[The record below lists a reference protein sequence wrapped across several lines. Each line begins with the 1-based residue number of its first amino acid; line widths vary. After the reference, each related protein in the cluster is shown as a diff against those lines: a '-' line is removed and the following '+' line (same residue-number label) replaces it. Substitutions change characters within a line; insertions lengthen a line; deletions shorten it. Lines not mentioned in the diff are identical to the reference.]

1 MERKSLYK
9 VTIYNADRT
18 TIYVIAKNKLDA
30 TFKYQQY
37 MKDHYHKDFMDE
49 NQDFEID
56 FEDYVYE

>member
-9 VTIYNADRT
+9 VTVYNADRT

-37 MKDHYHKDFMDE
+37 MKDNYLKDFMDE
-49 NQDFEID
+49 NQDFEIE